1 MNAKTTNAQAI
12 DRAFKTLLSKVHP
25 DKVAE
30 QHKAEATELM
40 KRANAYREAND
51 LAGLKA
57 MLKAFADG
65 EYFKETADEIRQ
77 RVEELKSAGK
87 TRDYAKALGT
97 INGWD
102 KKQTAEIVSEVYG
115 NARSG
120 AADKSDVV
128 RFLRKLETDKV
139 ERKDMIT
146 ALCAEFGWK
155 EATAQTLISYLGYM
169 HEYAKQANS

>member
-1 MNAKTTNAQAI
+1 MNATINQAT
-12 DRAFKTLLSKVHP
+12 DRAYKQLINSIHP

-30 QHKAEATELM
+30 QHKSEATELM
-40 KRANAYREAND
+40 KRANKLREAND

-65 EYFKETADEIRQ
+65 EYFKATADEIRQ

-87 TRDYAKALGT
+87 TRDYAKALGI

-115 NARSG
+115 NSRAG
-120 AADKSDVV
+120 AVDKADVI
-128 RFLRKLETDKV
+128 RFLRRLETDKV

-146 ALCAEFGWK
+146 ALCNEFEWK

-169 HEYAKQANS
+169 HEYARQANS